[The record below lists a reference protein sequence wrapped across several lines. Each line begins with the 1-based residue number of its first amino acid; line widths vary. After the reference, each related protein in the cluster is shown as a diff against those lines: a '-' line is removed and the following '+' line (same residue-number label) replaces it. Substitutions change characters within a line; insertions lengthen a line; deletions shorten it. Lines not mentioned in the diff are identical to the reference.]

1 MTELGLRPR
10 SATELVDAAF
20 QLYKREP
27 LQFIVALGI
36 IYVPWMI
43 VSALLGLDSPSEATQ
58 LGAAMIAALGGI
70 LVYTLA
76 SGVTTVLA
84 DDVYFG
90 RQPNIGRAYALV
102 GKRLFPLLV
111 TMLASSLAIGLGFVF
126 LILPA
131 LYMIARYFAVVQLV
145 LLEGLGANASLRR
158 TAELSKGHKRH
169 ILNTLG
175 LVALVNI
182 AIGIGLSM
190 MTTMIPSIIIRLVL
204 QTIVSTLVYPMFGI
218 TATLLYYDVRIRKE
232 GFDIEYLANSFE
244 QAPVAT

>member
-43 VSALLGLDSPSEATQ
+43 VSALLGLDSPAELTQ
-58 LGAAMIAALGGI
+58 LGAAMIAAFGGI

-76 SGVTTVLA
+76 SGVTTVLGA
-84 DDVYFG
+84 DVYFG

-182 AIGIGLSM
+182 AIGIGLNM
-190 MTTMIPSIIIRLVL
+190 MTTMIPSIIVRLVL

-244 QAPVAT
+244 PAPAAT

>member
-43 VSALLGLDSPSEATQ
+43 VSALLGLDNPTEITYLSVA
-58 LGAAMIAALGGI
+58 LIAGFGGI
-70 LVYTLA
+70 FVYTLA

-84 DDVYFG
+84 DDVYFN
-90 RQPNIGRAYALV
+90 RQPNIGRAFSLV
-102 GKRLFPLLV
+102 GRRLFPLVV
-111 TMLASSLAIGLGFVF
+111 TMLASSLAIGLG
-126 LILPA
+126 LLLLLLPA

-145 LLEGLGANASLRR
+145 MLEGLGANGSLRR
-158 TAELSKGHKRH
+158 TADLSKGHKRH

-175 LVALVNI
+175 LVAIVNI
-182 AIGIGLSM
+182 AIGIGVSM
-190 MTTMIPSIIIRLVL
+190 VASMIPSTIIRLVL

-232 GFDIEYLANSFE
+232 GFDIEYLAKSFE
-244 QAPVAT
+244 QVPVAT